1 MNDRRGH
8 PPAFPRPRPSP
19 RSSRPMPH
27 STPKAI
33 HGITVAHFFETY
45 RAKLKLELVKG
56 ERGLHRLIREGS
68 INRPS
73 LALTG
78 FFKYFANKRLQVLGA
93 AELTFLKTLPHEQ
106 QAAVFEQMVRRGVP
120 CLVLTRNYHPTKAMA
135 DVAQRMKLPVF
146 RTPMITMHFVNI
158 ATLCIDNEFAPHTT
172 EHATMLDVRGI
183 GVMLRGS
190 SGVGKSE
197 CALALI
203 ERGHSLVADD
213 LTVIKLLDER
223 ELMSSSR
230 MLNRGWMECR
240 GIGII
245 NIAEMFGIKSVRF
258 EKRID
263 LVISL
268 QEWHPDVVEERT
280 GLEENFYEILGLKI
294 PHIELYVRPGR
305 DMARLVEVAALTQA
319 LKKMGHDP
327 AKNFNDRLIK
337 FMATKTSQVRTIR
350 PVATN
355 DRTPEG

>member
-1 MNDRRGH
+1 M
-8 PPAFPRPRPSP
+8 
-19 RSSRPMPH
+19 
-27 STPKAI
+27 PKAI
-33 HGITVAHFFETY
+33 HGITVAHFFQSY
-45 RAKLKLELVKG
+45 REKLKMELVTG

-78 FFKYFANKRLQVLGA
+78 FFRYFANKRIQVLGA
-93 AELTFLKTLPHEQ
+93 AEMTYLKTLTHERQ
-106 QAAVFEQMVRRGVP
+106 VEIFTEMVERQVP
-120 CLVLTRNYHPTKAMA
+120 CLVLTRNFNPTRPMLAIAHEKN
-135 DVAQRMKLPVF
+135 LPVF
-146 RTPMITMHFVNI
+146 KTSMITMNWVNLG
-158 ATLCIDNEFAPHTT
+158 TLCIDNEFAPATT
-172 EHATMLDVRGI
+172 EHATTLDIRGI

-223 ELMSSSR
+223 ELMASSR
-230 MLNRGWMECR
+230 PLNRGYMECR

-245 NIAEMFGIKSVRF
+245 NVAEMFGVKSIRL

-263 LVISL
+263 MVVSL
-268 QEWHPDVVEERT
+268 HEWHPDAVEERT
-280 GLEENFYEILGLKI
+280 GLEENYYEILGLRT

-327 AKNFNDRLIK
+327 AKDFNDRLIAY
-337 FMATKTSQVRTIR
+337 MTQQSGQQSAVSIR
-350 PVATN
+350 PLSM
-355 DRTPEG
+355 DDTPLPKS